1 VAESR
6 GASVLQLRIAL
17 ERHEP
22 EIWRR
27 VLVPA
32 DVPLDR
38 LHLILQAAMG
48 WTNTHMHQFRIGGA
62 DYGSHLDDEDD
73 WPDDELDDELDEV
86 EFSLADLVG
95 VGDRFAYEYDFG
107 DAWEHEVVV
116 EKATT
121 VQPVL
126 KFAVCL
132 DGANA
137 CPPEDCGGSAG
148 YTDLLAVLADP
159 RHAEHEDASAWVGAG
174 FDPGSIE
181 LAAVNAALQRVR

>member
-1 VAESR
+1 LRPVAEAR

-17 ERHEP
+17 AGHEP

-32 DVPLDR
+32 EVRLDR
-38 LHLILQAAMG
+38 LHVIFQAAMG
-48 WTNTHMHQFRIGGA
+48 WTNTHMHQFRIGGT

-73 WPDDELDDELDEV
+73 WPEDELDEV

-107 DAWEHEVVV
+107 DSWEHEVVV
-116 EKATT
+116 EKAAT
-121 VQPVL
+121 VKPVL

-137 CPPEDCGGSAG
+137 CPPEDCGGSPG
-148 YTDLLAVLADP
+148 YGDLLTVLADP
-159 RHAEHEDASAWVGAG
+159 RHADHEDASAWVGAG
-174 FDPGSIE
+174 FDPGSFE
-181 LAAVNAALQRVR
+181 LAALNAALQRVR